1 MKGLGAASAWTDEG
15 HCSAVESLGAG
26 PSPEAPLTW
35 ATSTTMLM
43 CTYLCNFSSELLL
56 HWKIRSWEIEAHN
69 CSAVGKH
76 HSHFAERGSI
86 LKRQNLNSDPRGG
99 ILSPVPHDSHL
110 TFFSVDLATCLRDL
124 HFSCHR
130 SIGLSNYVL
139 SFTALVI
146 KCPVSAMASLSYMF

>member
-35 ATSTTMLM
+35 ATSMAMLM

-99 ILSPVPHDSHL
+99 HSQPCAPWFSLNFLFCGFGHMPKRPAFFLSQEHW
-110 TFFSVDLATCLRDL
+110 T
-124 HFSCHR
+124 
-130 SIGLSNYVL
+130 
-139 SFTALVI
+139 
-146 KCPVSAMASLSYMF
+146 